1 MTLFFAAMGA
11 AAASA
16 QAWVACAS
24 LNVVAIVLMMR
35 VLIECSSAISTLGEV
50 LAAKKEQKIK

>member
-16 QAWVACAS
+16 HALVACAV
-24 LNVVAIVLMMR
+24 LNAIALVLMMR
-35 VLIECSSAISTLGEV
+35 VLIECSSAMSTVSKV
-50 LAAKKEQKIK
+50 LDHKE